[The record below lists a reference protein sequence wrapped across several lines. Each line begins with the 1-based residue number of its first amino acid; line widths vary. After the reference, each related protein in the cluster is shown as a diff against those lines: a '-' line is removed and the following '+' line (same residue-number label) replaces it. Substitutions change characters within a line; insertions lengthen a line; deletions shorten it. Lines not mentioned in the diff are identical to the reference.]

1 MRIEADEVKQN
12 YLLKAGKEVP
22 GGKNENRS
30 RRGETKLPPKINKRS
45 CKRY

>member
-1 MRIEADEVKQN
+1 MGAETGEAKRN

-30 RRGETKLPPKINKRS
+30 R
-45 CKRY
+45 